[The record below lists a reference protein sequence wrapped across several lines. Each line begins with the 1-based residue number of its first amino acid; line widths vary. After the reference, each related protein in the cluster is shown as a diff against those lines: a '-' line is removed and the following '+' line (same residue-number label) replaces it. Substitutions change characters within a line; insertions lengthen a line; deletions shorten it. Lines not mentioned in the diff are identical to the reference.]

1 MLLLTNT
8 RETITVAADSI
19 VTGNKDWRIR
29 LRDNDETEVG
39 EMGNGYSCEILS
51 FLGNCE
57 CFGVNEKPSRGSVLA
72 VQMTESRKC

>member
-19 VTGNKDWRIR
+19 VTGTKDWRIR

-39 EMGNGYSCEILS
+39 EMGNGYSCEILR
-51 FLGNCE
+51 F
-57 CFGVNEKPSRGSVLA
+57 FF
-72 VQMTESRKC
+72 RKL